1 MVEPHVPNI
10 NVFSSKI
17 GSTLPGYWLRHTN
30 IRSQQSVSSLKILSR
45 VQCGLSDDWVRVQ
58 WFFIILS
65 ILSYSLYQNGYVWSS
80 IPSYWLVWLV
90 NTYYLSLSWVV
101 IIWLVVLTI
110 LKNMKVNGK
119 VYPIYYIMENKT
131 HWNHQPVIHYDPATS
146 KTSGARSPGLTKEL
160 PWKPLQQAT
169 LRAPCATWRPWPR
182 AMLHVECILLP
193 THDLPYFF

>member
-119 VYPIYYIMENKT
+119 VDILYMKSKIIQMFKTTNQDIFSANKNKT
-131 HWNHQPVIHYDPATS
+131 NRKISSHQTPGIPA
-146 KTSGARSPGLTKEL
+146 
-160 PWKPLQQAT
+160 
-169 LRAPCATWRPWPR
+169 
-182 AMLHVECILLP
+182 V
-193 THDLPYFF
+193 